1 MALGNPRI
9 LSGVAI
15 LETFAKLEDKDAKLG
30 GMKTMKFH
38 KTSLSLAII
47 IFSFLSFNQVAAQQY
62 CLDATAYFNFLCY
75 EIRVS
80 QACYAQKI
88 FGPFPDLNACENKRR
103 MGAPAGG
110 ETDWYSRTRC
120 VPCGSSSQPSSPSY
134 QAPQQSEIHITIP
147 PSNRGEGR
155 WLMKFEAT
163 KEYYRKNLAQ
173 NYGEEAAN
181 EFDKMASELYK
192 TCSDPMSDPVKV
204 FSELKNYY
212 NKIARKYEAM
222 KNLQSSSKPSQVQSP
237 AFQSQVSNKPQPTS
251 GTQSSAVNL
260 SQQSSSGSLLVSLSL
275 SKPKVNLTDP
285 WLYFITQ
292 QWNAKEIQGLV
303 KNPPE
308 WNTPEIVSKVTEWYK
323 EKIKC
328 EFVDYLTEKT
338 KLPLDKLDKALSV
351 GELMNEAVVKPVFDC
366 LETTKF
372 ALGSDEKMAQAV
384 EKCMN
389 LVKGSKEI
397 VEKEARKSIVE
408 ELLGSI
414 PKYGKFFGLFG
425 SQGMTMYEVIKE
437 HEEEK
442 K

>member
-1 MALGNPRI
+1 MAHGNPRI

-47 IFSFLSFNQVAAQQY
+47 IFSFLSFNQVSAQQY
-62 CLDATAYFNFLCY
+62 CLDATAYYNFLCY

-88 FGPFPDLNACENKRR
+88 FGPFSDLSTCENKRR
-103 MGAPAGG
+103 MGVPAGG
-110 ETDWYSRTRC
+110 ETGWYSRTRC
-120 VPCGSSSQPSSPSY
+120 IPCGSSSKPSSPSY

-155 WLMKFEAT
+155 WQMKFEAT
-163 KEYYRKNLAQ
+163 KEHYRKNLEQ
-173 NYGEEAAN
+173 NYGEKAAN

-192 TCSDPMSDPVKV
+192 TCSNPVKAL
-204 FSELKNYY
+204 SELKNYY
-212 NKIARKYEAM
+212 DGIARKYESM
-222 KNLQSSSKPSQVQSP
+222 KNLQSSSKPSQIQSP
-237 AFQSQVSNKPQPTS
+237 TFQSQVSNKPQPTS
-251 GTQSSAVNL
+251 GTQSSAVNPSL
-260 SQQSSSGSLLVSLSL
+260 QSSSGSLLVSLSH

-285 WLYFITQ
+285 WLYYITQ

-308 WNTPEIVSKVTEWYK
+308 WNTPEIVSKVNEWYK

-328 EFVDYLTEKT
+328 EFIDYLTEKT

-366 LETTKF
+366 LETTKSS
-372 ALGSDEKMAQAV
+372 LGNDEKMAQAA
-384 EKCMN
+384 EKCIN

-408 ELLGSI
+408 EFLGSI
-414 PKYGKFFGLFG
+414 PNYGKLLGLFG
-425 SQGMTMYEVIKE
+425 SQGITTHNIIKE
-437 HEEEK
+437 NEQEVK
-442 K
+442 KK